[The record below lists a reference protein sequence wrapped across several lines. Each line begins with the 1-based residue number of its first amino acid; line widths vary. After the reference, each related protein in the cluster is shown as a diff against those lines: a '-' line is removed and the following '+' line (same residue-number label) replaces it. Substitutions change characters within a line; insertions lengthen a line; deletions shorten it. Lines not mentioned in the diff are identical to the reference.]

1 MLKVW
6 DISTRIYHWLQA
18 ALFFALVA
26 SAYFGIG
33 GIGVMSAKEAH
44 ATFGTCLVVLLVW
57 RIGWGIFGSETS
69 RFAQFL
75 SSPAEVWRYIRGQ
88 SQSRVGHNPLGGL
101 MVIALIA
108 SLFLQASLGIMMSD
122 WIDGKELIGRSVIR
136 TLKQIHEINALLLI
150 TLTSL
155 HIIAALVQ
163 RLQGNH
169 LMRAMFTGRI
179 KMSDQFE
186 QPWMASNIRA
196 LGWLVCSGAGI
207 VGMVGLINLLAS

>member
-6 DISTRIYHWLQA
+6 DIPTRIYHWLQA
-18 ALFFALVA
+18 GLFFALVA

-33 GIGVMSAKEAH
+33 GIGIMSAKEAH
-44 ATFGTCLVVLLVW
+44 TALGTCLVVLLVW

-75 SSPAEVWRYIRGQ
+75 PTPSEVWRYIRGQ
-88 SQSRVGHNPLGGL
+88 SQPRIGHNPLGGL
-101 MVIALIA
+101 MVITLIS
-108 SLFLQASLGIMMSD
+108 SLFLQGSLGMVMSD
-122 WIDGKELIGRSVIR
+122 WIDGKELLGRSVIR

-163 RLQGNH
+163 RLKGNH
-169 LMRAMFTGRI
+169 LIRAMFTGRI
-179 KMSDQFE
+179 KMSGQFQ
-186 QPWMASNIRA
+186 QPLMASNIRA
-196 LGWLVCSGAGI
+196 VGWLVCSGVGI
-207 VGMVGLINLLAS
+207 IGLINLLP